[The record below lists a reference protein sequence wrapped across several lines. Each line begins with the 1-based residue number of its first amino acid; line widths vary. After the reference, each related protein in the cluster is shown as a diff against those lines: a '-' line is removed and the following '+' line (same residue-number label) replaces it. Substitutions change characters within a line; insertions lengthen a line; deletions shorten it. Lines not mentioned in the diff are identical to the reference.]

1 MTISL
6 VVPIYNE
13 APFLPRCFQSIE
25 NQTITFDEVILID
38 DGSEDT
44 SAQIASEYAERNG
57 WRIIISDKNYGVGN
71 SRNLGIRASKSDYI
85 TFLDSDD
92 RLYSSAC
99 EAIHN
104 AIEMHQDAEIIQFD
118 HTRIVNG
125 AEPAKPNEERF
136 YDFRKGIKNAPSF
149 WCYVWNKAYKR
160 NLIKNY
166 RFGKLSFG
174 EDEAFN
180 LELLLQG
187 HRIYC
192 DRGETVIK
200 HFDNANSLAHLK
212 SYADI
217 KAQDEHLNSLLTH
230 YHEPWQQKAI
240 RELIDD
246 HRASKTYKTMGWK

>member
-1 MTISL
+1 MIAL

-13 APFLPRCFQSIE
+13 WPFLPRCLDSIE
-25 NQTITFDEVILID
+25 NQTIPFDEVILID
-38 DGSEDT
+38 DGSEDG

-57 WRIIISDKNYGVGN
+57 WRIIISDRNYGVGN

-85 TFLDSDD
+85 AFLDSDD

-99 EAIHN
+99 EVIHN
-104 AIEMHQDAEIIQFD
+104 AIETHPQAEIIQFG

-125 AEPAKPNEERF
+125 AERAKPNEERF
-136 YDFRKGIKNAPSF
+136 YDFKQGIKSAPSF
-149 WCYVWNKAYKR
+149 WFYVWNKAYKR
-160 NLIKNY
+160 ELIKNY
-166 RFGKLSFG
+166 RFGKLAFG

-200 HFDNANSLAHLK
+200 HFDNANSLAHLNG
-212 SYADI
+212 YAGI
-217 KAQDEHLNSLLTH
+217 KAQDDYLNGLLAR

-240 RELIDD
+240 RELIEN
-246 HRASKTYKTMGWK
+246 HRASKTYKSRGWE